1 MSTALSHTRLTKHTS
16 LIHSHTL
23 AYCQDTRSHSMH
35 ALAVMHSR
43 TLTHTHHDRVS
54 RVGSGSVVRE
64 QCACA
69 VVTTSSL
76 LLLSCGK
83 RPVSALRVLPSPFSL
98 LLRFPLRCR
107 YPSAI
112 SCNDQR
118 NHYQSMSSDSFF
130 EEEILHQWC
139 VSEEMRESSTIPAE
153 ACDAGSIE
161 PKPGSQLALLRTPH
175 AGQQR
180 LQPLTQTSLLD

>member
-1 MSTALSHTRLTKHTS
+1 MSTTLSHTRLTKHTS

-23 AYCQDTRSHSMH
+23 AYCQDTRSHSMN

-43 TLTHTHHDRVS
+43 TLSHTHHDRVS
-54 RVGSGSVVRE
+54 RVGLGSVLRE
-64 QCACA
+64 VCACA

-107 YPSAI
+107 YQPQRSPATISAI
-112 SCNDQR
+112 IIRACTCR
-118 NHYQSMSSDSFF
+118 ATLSSKKKSYISGVCRRRCERAPRF
-130 EEEILHQWC
+130 L
-139 VSEEMRESSTIPAE
+139 RKPAT
-153 ACDAGSIE
+153 
-161 PKPGSQLALLRTPH
+161 LVR
-175 AGQQR
+175 
-180 LQPLTQTSLLD
+180 